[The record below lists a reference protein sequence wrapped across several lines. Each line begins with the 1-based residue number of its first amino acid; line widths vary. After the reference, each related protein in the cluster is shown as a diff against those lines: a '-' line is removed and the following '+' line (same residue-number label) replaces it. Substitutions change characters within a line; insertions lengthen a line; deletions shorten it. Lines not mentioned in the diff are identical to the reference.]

1 MLAYRLYFYYS
12 YSYELTG
19 DLAEIR
25 GNLFQLHWITTLRHD
40 ELGQVQYICDGD
52 DHGVTRSSNI
62 FVMGMTMEFVG
73 ILLPVLAFELFIHL
87 KNRNL
92 WQPKKITITSSSPHS
107 RYTDPKVLVSRTYQ
121 GTCFAGPRLENGHN
135 CSWWMVDLGQD
146 HQLMCSYYTMRQDGS
161 KHFRDIGI
169 FRYEKNQFYRAH
181 HDYFADTVICRSTD
195 HES

>member
-146 HQLMCSYYTMRQDGS
+146 HQLLYHEARWLQAFPR
-161 KHFRDIGI
+161 HWNIQH
-169 FRYEKNQFYRAH
+169 RYEKNQFYRAH